1 MTAATVMLALG
12 APLAASAEA
21 VDYERIVNG
30 NFDSG
35 AADPWWT
42 GAGTSG
48 RVTGGEFCVDVTGG
62 TANGWEALV
71 GQNGVPYEAG
81 QSYTLTFDARA
92 ETPQQISAVAGEA
105 VEPFRQVAKLDAA
118 LTTTPRTFSFTFD
131 SALDFPA
138 AGNGQL
144 TFWLGG
150 QTFDNRVCVD
160 NVSLVGGVLP
170 PPGLEPAPPIRL
182 NQVGYVP
189 GMPKQASVATESTTP
204 LTW

>member
-1 MTAATVMLALG
+1 MQTGDHVVVIKSWWRAITAATVLLALG

-21 VDYERIVNG
+21 VDYERVVNG

-48 RVTGGEFCVDVTGG
+48 RVTGGEWCVGVTGG

-81 QSYTLTFDARA
+81 QPYTVRFDARA

-105 VEPFRQVAKLDAA
+105 VAPFRQIARLDGS
-118 LTTTPRTFSFTFD
+118 PRRSRSHSTRRWTSRP
-131 SALDFPA
+131 PA
-138 AGNGQL
+138 
-144 TFWLGG
+144 T
-150 QTFDNRVCVD
+150 
-160 NVSLVGGVLP
+160 VS
-170 PPGLEPAPPIRL
+170 
-182 NQVGYVP
+182 
-189 GMPKQASVATESTTP
+189 
-204 LTW
+204 